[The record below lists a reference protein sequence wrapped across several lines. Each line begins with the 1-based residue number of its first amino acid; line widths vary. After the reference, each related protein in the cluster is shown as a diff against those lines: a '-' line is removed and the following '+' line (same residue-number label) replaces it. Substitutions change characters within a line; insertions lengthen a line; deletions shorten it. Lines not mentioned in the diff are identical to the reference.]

1 MKSQRAALVLAIVAA
16 ILASH
21 AASAKVQFMKVL
33 PTPTTGQ
40 RESIIIKNVGSEPVD
55 LTGWS
60 VVDKSKRALNSFY
73 FGGDSA
79 TMQRAPVKWCS
90 NWTTLAP
97 DQEFT
102 LKPFNRD
109 RFSSAF
115 DPCGFR
121 FSLDFDGQLELRNKA
136 RNPVDIV
143 AWTKA
148 KPGMAVYRMNDRFIP
163 FVENQDLK
171 TSIRCAAFPPLR
183 RHRRSR
189 RNPKKLTTS
198 SFVSLRRAAPVLST
212 FAKALHSTGLLD
224 DLLKEG
230 SSIKVAEDSWMAK
243 ALARTGYEKTYYKG
257 PWTIFAPSDAAFK
270 DFMKEM
276 GWMGMTLTEEELLA
290 MPELEEILKY
300 HIILGQ
306 EWSASIRN
314 ATGLLSMKGG
324 SLSLPPIL
332 SSLSLSLSPLSPH
345 SLVLTKGFPISLPLS
360 LSLSMD
366 GWIWMGRP
374 TEQTAP
380 RLPSFTART
389 GSSWS
394 TTTASTGPLPT
405 TLAARCRRSGRSA
418 TRTGFRTRGSS
429 PEGPSATAR
438 GAAAG
443 APAPRETVA
452 GPMFT
457 IFPRPTVRLF
467 SPPFSLSPY
476 LSLFG

>member
-79 TMQRAPVKWCS
+79 TMQPAPVKWCS

-171 TSIRCAAFPPLR
+171 TSI
-183 RHRRSR
+183 
-189 RNPKKLTTS
+189 
-198 SFVSLRRAAPVLST
+198 RAAPVLST

-314 ATGLLSMKGG
+314 ATGLLSMKDGAEVAIFHG
-324 SLSLPPIL
+324 KDGEFMVHDDCVDRP
-332 SSLSLSLSPLSPH
+332 SPDNFGCEMQAEWKKCNEDWVQDEGL
-345 SLVLTKGFPISLPLS
+345 F
-360 LSLSMD
+360 
-366 GWIWMGRP
+366 
-374 TEQTAP
+374 
-380 RLPSFTART
+380 
-389 GSSWS
+389 
-394 TTTASTGPLPT
+394 
-405 TLAARCRRSGRSA
+405 SGRTLGYCEMSCGRCTCA
-418 TRTGFRTRGSS
+418 
-429 PEGPSATAR
+429 EGDCGRADVYDIPASN
-438 GAAAG
+438 GIIHVINKVLY
-443 APAPRETVA
+443 PAPVYEKPAAQWRTKAEMEA
-452 GPMFT
+452 EMNGDK
-457 IFPRPTVRLF
+457 
-467 SPPFSLSPY
+467 SL
-476 LSLFG
+476 GDMMNGQ